1 MLDLEKPIVNCYQ
14 IVSTA
19 VNQVHNPALHNPRNF
34 LSQVIQK
41 LMLNKDNLNSLTS
54 CLPSSLLRSIC
65 LLAMLQW
72 LETIIS
78 DIYFQFSPKVKC
90 AVMAEWLRRLTR
102 NQMGSS
108 RVGSN
113 PADCV
118 NFLSQVIQKANVEQR
133 QLELANILFAFM
145 FS

>member
-1 MLDLEKPIVNCYQ
+1 
-14 IVSTA
+14 
-19 VNQVHNPALHNPRNF
+19 
-34 LSQVIQK
+34 
-41 LMLNKDNLNSLTS
+41 MLNKDNLNSLTS

-72 LETIIS
+72 LDTTIS
-78 DIYFQFSPKVKC
+78 DIYFQFSPNVKC

-113 PADCV
+113 PADCE
-118 NFLSQVIQKANVEQR
+118 NFLSQVIQKANVEQKDNLNSLTSCLPACFLR
-133 QLELANILFAFM
+133 SICFLAILQWLDYRLGYL
-145 FS
+145 FSIQSLS